1 MRARAQLLCISSV
14 RETPAR
20 VGGEPPVDRVVAPQR
35 MRVVVDAERK
45 TPVVLAPPT
54 WPSRGE
60 TREKRSEG
68 SERGGDRKRLRADSN
83 APEDQ
88 GFPQLRLL
96 ALRVGIG
103 LKPAGGRTSR
113 R

>member
-1 MRARAQLLCISSV
+1 
-14 RETPAR
+14 
-20 VGGEPPVDRVVAPQR
+20 

-68 SERGGDRKRLRADSN
+68 SERGGDRKRSK
-83 APEDQ
+83 
-88 GFPQLRLL
+88 
-96 ALRVGIG
+96 RVVSAR
-103 LKPAGGRTSR
+103 KRDA
-113 R
+113 

>member
-1 MRARAQLLCISSV
+1 
-14 RETPAR
+14 
-20 VGGEPPVDRVVAPQR
+20 
-35 MRVVVDAERK
+35 MRVVVDAERE
-45 TPVVLAPPT
+45 TPVVLAPPA
-54 WPSRGE
+54 WPSHGE

-68 SERGGDRKRLRADSN
+68 SERGGDRRRSKRVVSAYERHVRETLREKKEKEGLRLRADSN

-103 LKPAGGRTSR
+103 LNPAGGRPSR